1 MSEVSCANEELVKLI
16 STLIVSP
23 VVPEDLYINPALRE
37 NEDFKKLYDCIMDI
51 RTLSSSLSHGE
62 LQHFVYGKGFIL
74 ANLKALQ
81 SNLRHLTWQTKKVA
95 EGDFSQRVDFLGD
108 FSDAFNEMTVKLR
121 DSSMQLTWMANI
133 DTLTQVPNRRALE
146 KFLNES
152 FRDAFENQKSYSII
166 IFDIDFFKSVNDNYG
181 HDAGDAV
188 LIKVSELL
196 NRQFRSNDIFSRYG
210 GEEFMAVLPGAAGT
224 AAERIAE
231 RARKAVEEAAITF
244 GGIQDITVTVS
255 AGISERIDSDTT
267 YEDII
272 KRSDQALYEAKNT
285 GRNKVCIA

>member
-1 MSEVSCANEELVKLI
+1 MSETSCGNDELVKLI
-16 STLIVSP
+16 STLIVSS
-23 VVPEDLYINPALRE
+23 VVPEDLYIDPALRE

-121 DSSMQLTWMANI
+121 DSSMQLTWMANV

-152 FRDAFENQKSYSII
+152 FRDAFENQKFYSII

-188 LIKVSELL
+188 LVKVSELL
-196 NRQFRSNDIFSRYG
+196 NKQFRSNDIFSRYG
-210 GEEFMAVLPGAAGT
+210 GEEFMAVLPGATGA

-244 GGIQDITVTVS
+244 AGIQDITVTVS

-285 GRNKVCIA
+285 GRNKICIV

>member
-1 MSEVSCANEELVKLI
+1 MSEASCGIGELVKLI
-16 STLIVSP
+16 STLIISP
-23 VVPEDLYINPALRE
+23 VLPEDLHIDPALRE
-37 NEDFKKLYDCIMDI
+37 NADFKKLYDCIMDI

-74 ANLKALQ
+74 ANLEALQ

-121 DSSMQLTWMANI
+121 DSSIQLTWMANV
-133 DTLTQVPNRRALE
+133 DTLTKVPNRRALT

-152 FRDAFENQKSYSII
+152 FADAITNRKPYSII

-196 NRQFRSNDIFSRYG
+196 NKQFRSNDIFSRYG
-210 GEEFMAVLPGAAGT
+210 GEEFMAVLPGTAGS
-224 AAERIAE
+224 AAEKIAE
-231 RARKAVEEAAITF
+231 RARRAVEEAAIIF
-244 GGIQDITVTVS
+244 NGIQEITVTVS
-255 AGISERIDSDTT
+255 AGISERLDNDTM

-285 GRNKVCIA
+285 GRNKVCIV